1 MNSEKRKVLS
11 YCMALLLAFTT
22 IFSGGGIANAAT
34 LDNNGTKITTSNE
47 YFKVTTKEGQTI
59 YTLNKDVKDGLNLT
73 LENGESAILEGNGH
87 TIDGKNG
94 YFNSAADGT
103 ITENDATPALTVSG
117 SGTLTIKYTNLNGG
131 DDLNSDGTGVLV
143 NEGCNL
149 ILDETVTMKGRKYG
163 STGDDLGLEF
173 SGNRL
178 VMKENSNITIGER
191 VDDRAMRFNGHFLD
205 VEDNVTLKTGF
216 FYLSHGSNK
225 SKNQIISK
233 KTNESNLIVLNLTN
247 LTIKSVSNGKQLKE
261 EKYWQYSD
269 AIYKVDQLPVIND
282 TKYKLEGWYT
292 DADMKNPLKDGTKTT
307 NGMTIYANYQQTV
320 DVTFQS
326 NGGSQVAK
334 QQVKSGE
341 KVQKPTNP
349 TRSGY
354 TFKGWYKDAGCTSA
368 YDFNASVNEDMTLYA
383 KWEKT
388 SPVTVKKSITKAT
401 VSKIKSVTY
410 SGFYKKPSVTVKY
423 AGKKLKNGS
432 DYTLSYKNNKKV
444 GKATVTIKGKGN
456 YTGTKKVTF
465 KIKTRKKG
473 VYAKGIYKVDVGGL
487 AGHKKASSKSKVI
500 IHYPKGRKLEVTK
513 VIRKKTPKKTYVWLK
528 VKYKGK
534 TSYIYGKYVK

>member
-22 IFSGGGIANAAT
+22 VFQGSFIVNAAT
-34 LDNNGTKITTSNE
+34 LKHDGNEVTKNNE
-47 YFKVTTKEGQTI
+47 YFTVTTKEGQTI

-73 LENGESAILEGNGH
+73 LKNEESAILNGNGH
-87 TIDGKNG
+87 VISGK
-94 YFNSAADGT
+94 AA
-103 ITENDATPALTVSG
+103 TETDSSTTALTVYG
-117 SGTLTIKYTNLNGG
+117 NGTLTIKNATLNGG
-131 DDLNSDGTGVLV
+131 DMSDDSDGSCGVYVAGACSLV
-143 NEGCNL
+143 
-149 ILDETVTMKGRKYG
+149 LDGTVTMRGKKTHA
-163 STGDDLGLEF
+163 TGVGDESNLEGLRF
-173 SGNRL
+173 VGNQL
-178 VMKENSNITIGER
+178 VMKENSKITIDEGN
-191 VDDRAMRFNGHFLD
+191 DKKAMYFFGNSLN
-205 VEDNVTLKTGF
+205 VEDNVSLNTGTIYLVYGGYGLSSRIVSQKIDKLKY
-216 FYLSHGSNK
+216 YLMKGK
-225 SKNQIISK
+225 
-233 KTNESNLIVLNLTN
+233 NLTN
-247 LTIKSVSNGKQLKE
+247 LTIKSWSNGKKLKE
-261 EKYWQYSD
+261 ETYWQYSD
-269 AIYKVDQLPVIND
+269 KIYKVDQLPVLD
-282 TKYKLEGWYT
+282 ASKYEPKGWYT
-292 DADMKNPLKDGTKTT
+292 DAAMENPLKDETEITGDT
-307 NGMTIYANYQQTV
+307 TIYADYKQIAG

-334 QQVKSGE
+334 ERVKFGE
-341 KVQKPTNP
+341 KVKQPANP
-349 TRSGY
+349 TKSGY

-500 IHYPKGRKLEVTK
+500 VHYPKGKKLEVTK
-513 VIRKKTPKKTYVWLK
+513 V
-528 VKYKGK
+528 
-534 TSYIYGKYVK
+534 

>member
-1 MNSEKRKVLS
+1 MLISDSATGTN
-11 YCMALLLAFTT
+11 
-22 IFSGGGIANAAT
+22 ANIDST
-34 LDNNGTKITTSNE
+34 R
-47 YFKVTTKEGQTI
+47 
-59 YTLNKDVKDGLNLT
+59 GLM
-73 LENGESAILEGNGH
+73 
-87 TIDGKNG
+87 
-94 YFNSAADGT
+94 
-103 ITENDATPALTVSG
+103 VSG
-117 SGTLTIKYTNLNGG
+117 SGTLTIKDAILNGG
-131 DDLNSDGTGVLV
+131 DFYSGNGGDKAGSEGVHV
-143 NEGCNL
+143 DKGCNL
-149 ILDETVTMKGRKYG
+149 ILDGTVIMKGKKY
-163 STGDDLGLEF
+163 SVSYKENLMGLYFE
-173 SGNRL
+173 GNHL
-178 VMKENSNITIGER
+178 VMKENSKITIGDSEDER
-191 VDDRAMRFNGHFLD
+191 SMTFHGHLFD
-205 VEDNVTLKTGF
+205 IEDKVTLTTGKIVIQNGK
-216 FYLSHGSNK
+216 YASSND
-225 SKNQIISK
+225 IISK
-233 KTNESNLIVLNLTN
+233 KIDESKLASSTLGVGTFND
-247 LTIKSVSNGKQLKE
+247 LTIKSYSNGKQLKE
-261 EKYWQYSD
+261 ETYWQYSD
-269 AIYKVDQLPVIND
+269 KIYKVNELPVIND
-282 TKYKLEGWYT
+282 TKYKLKGWYI
-292 DADMKNPLKDGTKTT
+292 DADMKNPLIDGTEI
-307 NGMTIYANYQQTV
+307 NGDTTIYANYNQIAG

-326 NGGSQVAK
+326 NGGSQIAK
-334 QQVKSGE
+334 QQVKVGE
-341 KVQKPTNP
+341 KVQKPANP

-368 YDFNASVNEDMTLYA
+368 YDFNASVSGDMTLYA

-388 SPVTVKKSITKAT
+388 SQVAAKKSITKAT

-500 IHYPKGRKLEVTK
+500 VHYPKGKKLEVTK